1 MALIAFLYFENQ
13 QKLYFDLT
21 KSRMQNIASKI
32 ASKIIVAHMN
42 GTKVDITGDFEA
54 KDYKLAF
61 YDNNGKKVYGNI
73 DEKIDLK
80 KDIIEEHNSFIL
92 VDKSTFGHLGIYAI
106 VIKEHLYSKQIK
118 ELEIN
123 IIVLFFL
130 IYSIIAFIGFYLA
143 KLFIKPIKEERD
155 KLNNFIKDTTHELN
169 TPISAILMSTEDKE
183 LNTKQIER
191 VRLSAKRIS
200 EIYKDLTYI
209 FLQKDFQKQ
218 DLKEI
223 SLSEVIKEQLL
234 YFEPLANKK
243 KIKINL
249 DIQEYKYKMLKDD
262 FIRVFNN
269 LISNAIKYNKINGT
283 IFITLKNNKLIIKD
297 TGIGIKQTK
306 INDIF
311 KRYYRA
317 TSYQGGFGI
326 GLSIVSEI
334 SKKYNIKIDINSI
347 YDESTT
353 ITLTF

>member
-1 MALIAFLYFENQ
+1 MTLIAFLYFENQ

-42 GTKVDITGDFEA
+42 GSKVDITGDFES

-61 YDNNGKKVYGNI
+61 YNNSGKKVYGNI
-73 DEKIDLK
+73 DKKIDLK

-106 VIKEHLYSKQIK
+106 AIKEHLYSKQIK
-118 ELEIN
+118 ELEVN

-130 IYSIIAFIGFYLA
+130 IYSIIALIGFYLA

-169 TPISAILMSTEDKE
+169 TPISAILMSTEGKE
-183 LNTKQIER
+183 LNLKQIER
-191 VRLSAKRIS
+191 IRLSARRVS

-209 FLQKDFQKQ
+209 FLQKDLEKE
-218 DLKEI
+218 DLKNI
-223 SLSEVIKEQLL
+223 PLGEVISEQLL

-249 DIQEYKYKMLKDD
+249 DIEEYSYKILKDD

-269 LISNAIKYNKINGT
+269 LVSNAIKYNKMNGIIT
-283 IFITLKNNKLIIKD
+283 ITLKNNKLTIKD
-297 TGIGIKQTK
+297 TGIGIQQTK

-347 YDESTT
+347 YAESTT
-353 ITLTF
+353 ITLNF